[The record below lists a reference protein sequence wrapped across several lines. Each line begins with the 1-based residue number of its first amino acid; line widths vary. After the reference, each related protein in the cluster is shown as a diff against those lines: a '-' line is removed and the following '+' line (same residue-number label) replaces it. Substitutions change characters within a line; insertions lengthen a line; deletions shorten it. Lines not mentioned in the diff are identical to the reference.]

1 VPSPAIPTL
10 THEANSVTSS
20 TTVTDVDQASFQ
32 ALVLDRSHD
41 VPVVV
46 DFWAAWCGPCRTLGP
61 MLEAAVAARD
71 GAVVLAK
78 VDVDANQALAQAY
91 RVQGIPQVIGFRGGV
106 PVAQFTGVVPQP
118 QLEAF
123 LDQLVPTEADLAVA
137 RARALPPADAEAEL
151 RRALELDPGHREA
164 AIGLAELVVGRDPD
178 AALAL
183 VAPHRPDPAAEAVV
197 TRVELARDGG
207 GDLDAL
213 RARVAAN
220 GADGEAEL
228 DLGRTLAA
236 LGEHDEAIEHLLRAV
251 ELGGDAREPARERLV
266 ALFSLLGDGD
276 DRVRAARPRLARALF

>member
-1 VPSPAIPTL
+1 
-10 THEANSVTSS
+10 VTS
-20 TTVTDVDQASFQ
+20 TPTAYDVDQANFQ

-61 MLEAAVAARD
+61 MIEAAVAARD

-91 RVQGIPQVIGFRGGV
+91 RVQGIPQVLGFRDGE
-106 PVAQFTGVVPQP
+106 PVAQFTGAVPRP
-118 QLEAF
+118 QIEAF
-123 LDQLVPTEADLAVA
+123 LDQLVPSEADLAVA
-137 RARALPPADAEAEL
+137 RARTLPPVDAEVEL

-164 AIGLAELVVGRDPD
+164 AIGLAELLVASDPD

-183 VAPHRPDPAAEAVV
+183 VAPHRPEPAAEAVA

-213 RARVAAN
+213 RARVASN
-220 GADGEAEL
+220 GADGQAEL
-228 DLGRTLAA
+228 DLGRALAA
-236 LGEHDEAIEHLLRAV
+236 HGDHGEAIEHLLRAV

-266 ALFSLLGDGD
+266 ALFGLLGDGD
-276 DRVRAARPRLARALF
+276 ERVRAARPRLARALF